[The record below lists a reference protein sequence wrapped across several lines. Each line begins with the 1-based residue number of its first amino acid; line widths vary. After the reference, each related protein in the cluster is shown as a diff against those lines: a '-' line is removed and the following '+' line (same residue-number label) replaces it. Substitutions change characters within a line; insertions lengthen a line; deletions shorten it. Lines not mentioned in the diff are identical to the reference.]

1 MEMGRGM
8 TMKPKEYLQQYQTL
22 KYEYR
27 EARDYLQALRTDA
40 ETVAGIRYDKDKIQ
54 SSNQTDLSDIV
65 VHIMKAEEH
74 LREAYIRCLQKMI
87 EIRRVIDGVED
98 PRARELLKRRYIAGQ
113 SFGEI
118 QEEMAYEAGT
128 IYNYHGKA
136 LLLVKIPASDEKK

>member
-1 MEMGRGM
+1 
-8 TMKPKEYLQQYQTL
+8 MKPKEYLQQYLTL

-27 EARDYLQALRTDA
+27 EAWDYLQALRMDA

-65 VHIMKAEEH
+65 IHIMKAEDH

-87 EIRRVIDGVED
+87 EIRKVIDAVPD

-136 LLLVKIPASDEKK
+136 LLYVKIPQSDEKK

>member
-1 MEMGRGM
+1 
-8 TMKPKEYLQQYQTL
+8 MKPKEYLQQYQTL

>member
-1 MEMGRGM
+1 
-8 TMKPKEYLQQYQTL
+8 MKPKEYLQQYQTL

-54 SSNQTDLSDIV
+54 SSNQSDLSDIV
-65 VHIMKAEEH
+65 IHIMKAEDH

-87 EIRRVIDGVED
+87 EIRRVIDEVPE

-136 LLLVKIPASDEKK
+136 LLLVKVPQSDEKK

>member
-1 MEMGRGM
+1 
-8 TMKPKEYLQQYQTL
+8 MKPKEYLQQYQTL

-65 VHIMKAEEH
+65 VHIMKAEAH

-87 EIRRVIDGVED
+87 EIRRVIDDVED